1 MYLAR
6 FEGPDGEYVQAAALV
21 VPSAAAAV
29 RHERSW
35 DLVARQLSAAARIPR
50 ATVAHRVTFDP
61 AAGLRH
67 TLALT
72 APAGQ
77 ERALREIVARL
88 TRLDAAFGE
97 ALSLPQDQRERD
109 SWFEHVGPLRLCPS
123 AETFAVGS
131 VPLACDF
138 KVADV
143 LDELLIDAS
152 VGGYALS
159 YQLHVRAADVSAE
172 AVRAARKSM
181 LALREVPG
189 IPQALLDRQEQ
200 LARCLG
206 DANALCEEYV
216 VVDTPEAARSVEALL
231 GDRFAAEYGP
241 LGYPASPFHF
251 QPDVHEDALS
261 ICVHTHDIEPWEA
274 VPLCGIAVSATE
286 RDRLLAWAPSPRLRS
301 LALAGARAAI
311 SAETPECALTES
323 DVAAAPR
330 PYDGMQPFAFVSY
343 KRQDFARIVPILR
356 LVQGLGMP
364 VWYDRGI
371 PGGAEWDEI
380 IEDRLSRARFVM
392 LFASD
397 AAVASKYVRREVK
410 YADALDRPILSVLL
424 EDATLGHGLR
434 MLLTQ
439 YQMLDAR
446 AHDFAVRL
454 KDAVAHLAPGA
465 AAT

>member
-6 FEGPDGEYVQAAALV
+6 FEGQNGDYVQAAALV
-21 VPSAAAAV
+21 VPSPGAAS
-29 RHERSW
+29 RSGWFW
-35 DLVARQLSAAARIPR
+35 DLVARQLSAAARIPH

-61 AAGLRH
+61 AGGLRH
-67 TLALT
+67 ALALT

-77 ERALREIVARL
+77 ERALREIIARL
-88 TRLDAAFGE
+88 TRLDAAFGD
-97 ALSLPQDQRERD
+97 AISLPQDQRDRD

-231 GDRFAAEYGP
+231 GDRFGAEYGP
-241 LGYPASPFHF
+241 LGYPAEPFHF
-251 QPDVHEDALS
+251 QPDGHEDALS
-261 ICVHTHDIEPWEA
+261 LGVHTHDIEPWA
-274 VPLCGIAVSATE
+274 PVPLCGVAVSGPE
-286 RDRLLAWAPSPRLRS
+286 RDRLLAWSPSARLRS
-301 LALAGARAAI
+301 LALPVAPAGFTG
-311 SAETPECALTES
+311 ETSDCALSAAEL
-323 DVAAAPR
+323 AAAPG
-330 PYDGMQPFAFVSY
+330 PCDGRQPFAFVSY

-356 LVQGLGMP
+356 LVQELGVP

-371 PGGAEWDEI
+371 PGGAEWDEV
-380 IEDRLSRARFVM
+380 IEDHVSRARFVM

-424 EDATLGHGLR
+424 EDAALGHGLR

-446 AHDFAVRL
+446 AHDFAVQL
-454 KDAVAHLAPGA
+454 KDAVAHLAPGGV
-465 AAT
+465 AT